1 MGSEMNLD
9 AGIVNF
15 GNMYRLKQ
23 VMKRAERGEKITIAF
38 LGGSITQGCLSS
50 TPETCYAYLTYDW
63 WVKKYPDAEFVYVN
77 AGIGGTTSQFGVARV
92 DRDVLSTGPDLVFVE
107 FSVNDDNTE
116 FFKETYEGL
125 IRHIWADEKQPAIVL
140 VHNVCYDTG
149 NSAEEIHTQVGAHY
163 ELPSVSIKSTVY
175 ALVES
180 GVLTS
185 RDVTEDD
192 LHPNDKGHAMIA
204 EVLTYYLDKVDGEK
218 EINES
223 AMKTLPA
230 PLTQNAYE
238 HSTRFQC
245 KDCNPVCKGF
255 TQDKREK
262 EYFTDNFK
270 GGWYATEEG
279 AEIVFQTEGSG
290 IAIQYKKTVNK
301 PAPIAEAIIDGK
313 EESPILLDAN
323 FDEDWGD
330 CLYIETVLCHGE
342 KKNHQVKIRIKESHP
357 EDKSEFYLLSL
368 ITSM

>member
-255 TQDKREK
+255 TEDKREK

-342 KKNHQVKIRIKESHP
+342 KKNHQVKIRIKKSHP
-357 EDKSEFYLLSL
+357 GDKSEFYLLSL